1 MEMLLNCLACYTAC
15 LERIISWINKNAYIQ
30 IAINGKSFCG
40 ACKDAL
46 LLIIRNALRFAAL
59 GGLGT
64 IFINIGLIWTCAFS
78 VMLGYYNLSTSKYF
92 VDGEVSDVYITLA
105 FVIIFAYSIASI
117 FMMVYSISLD
127 TILHCFIT
135 DEEI

>member
-1 MEMLLNCLACYTAC
+1 M
-15 LERIISWINKNAYIQ
+15 
-30 IAINGKSFCG
+30 
-40 ACKDAL
+40 
-46 LLIIRNALRFAAL
+46 IIRNALRFAAM

-64 IFINIGLIWTCAFS
+64 IFINIGLLWTCCFS
-78 VMLGYYNLSTSKYF
+78 VMLGYYNLTNTKYF
-92 VDGEVSDVYITLA
+92 VDGEISDVYITLA
-105 FVIIFAYSIASI
+105 FIISFAYCIASI

>member
-1 MEMLLNCLACYTAC
+1 
-15 LERIISWINKNAYIQ
+15 
-30 IAINGKSFCG
+30 
-40 ACKDAL
+40 
-46 LLIIRNALRFAAL
+46 
-59 GGLGT
+59 
-64 IFINIGLIWTCAFS
+64 
-78 VMLGYYNLSTSKYF
+78 MLGYYNLTNTKYF

-105 FVIIFAYSIASI
+105 FIIIFAYSIASI